1 MIANRLPDSLPQQVY
16 GARQVQKNE
25 ALVAAKQGVSM
36 FSLME
41 KAGSAIFEQIK
52 ICYPKLNSLLIVCGK
67 GNNGGDGYIVA
78 RLAQQDKI
86 SVTTLA
92 LTAKAAIKGDAL
104 TALKQLENVGGDVVF
119 SQNENDLMMANKQID
134 EFEGDL
140 IVDCLF
146 GIGLT
151 GQFSPALKTVVNK
164 LNANNA
170 DILSVDVPSGL
181 SAETGNVYGDHED
194 AIIAKQ
200 TVTFIALK
208 KGLFTGQAANY
219 IGELL
224 FADLGL
230 GELFRQQ
237 VSTVVYLQ
245 NKNNLPQL
253 IERKPT
259 SHKGNIGSILAIGG
273 NQGMPGA
280 IRLTAESALRSG
292 TGLLSVCCHSSN
304 QSIIF
309 NGRPEMMFAP
319 CDADKLVNFPAY
331 NNAKVIV
338 IGPGLGQDQWAQQL
352 FHLVI
357 NEPHKKQPLVVI
369 DADALHFLSVTPQH
383 NDAWV
388 LTPHPKEAA
397 SLLNS
402 TVEQV
407 ELDRFS
413 AVKSIAIKYG
423 GICVLKGAGS
433 LISDGH
439 KVWINTSGNAGM
451 ATGGMGDVLS
461 GIIAALLLQ
470 KSDLINKI
478 ESVNECHYDNQQSDI
493 ASLDLEL
500 DAVRLAVYIHGKAAD
515 NIASRNGQRGLLA
528 SDLMIE
534 IQKLVNDL

>member
-16 GARQVQKNE
+16 GARQVQNNE

-41 KAGSAIFEQIK
+41 KAGNAVFKQIE
-52 ICYPKLNSLLIVCGK
+52 IGYPKLTSLLIVCGK

-78 RLAQQDKI
+78 RLAQQAKI
-86 SVTTLA
+86 TVTTLV
-92 LTAKAAIKGDAL
+92 LSAKSVIKGDAL
-104 TALKQLENVGGDVVF
+104 TALNQLEAIGGDIVF
-119 SQNENDLMMANKQID
+119 SQDENDLSTVNKMIE
-134 EFEGDL
+134 EFQGEL

-146 GIGLT
+146 GIGFT
-151 GQFSPALKTVVNK
+151 GQFSPAFKIIVNK

-181 SAETGNVYGDHED
+181 SAESGCVCGDYED

-200 TVTFIALK
+200 TLTFIALK

-219 IGELL
+219 IGQLF

-230 GELFRQQ
+230 GELFCQQ
-237 VSTVVYLQ
+237 VPSNVYLQ
-245 NKNNLPQL
+245 NRNNLPVL
-253 IERKPT
+253 LERKPA
-259 SHKGNIGSILAIGG
+259 SHKGNIGLILAIGG

-280 IRLTAESALRSG
+280 IRLTAESALRAG
-292 TGLLSVCCHSSN
+292 TGLLSVCCHQSN
-304 QSIIF
+304 QSMIF

-331 NNAKVIV
+331 KNAKVIV
-338 IGPGLGQDQWAQQL
+338 IGPGLGQDQWAQKL

-357 NEPHKKQPLVVI
+357 NEQYKKQPLVVI
-369 DADALHFLSVTPQH
+369 DADALHFLSVAPQK

-397 SLLNS
+397 RLLNS

-413 AVKSIAIKYG
+413 AVRSIALKYG

-470 KSDLINKI
+470 K
-478 ESVNECHYDNQQSDI
+478 NELQSKSANVCHYDNEQSDI
-493 ASLDLEL
+493 TSLESKF
-500 DAVRLAVYIHGKAAD
+500 DAVRLAVYIHSKAAD
-515 NIASRNGQRGLLA
+515 NIVSRNGQRGLLA
-528 SDLMIE
+528 SDLMNE